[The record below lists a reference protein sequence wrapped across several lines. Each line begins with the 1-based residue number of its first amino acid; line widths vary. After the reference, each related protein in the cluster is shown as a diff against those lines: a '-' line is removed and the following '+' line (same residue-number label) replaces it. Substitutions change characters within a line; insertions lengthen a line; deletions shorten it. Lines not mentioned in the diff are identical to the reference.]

1 MPDKPIQS
9 KQGGTI
15 ASQVADRIRNSE
27 NVLVALSKNP
37 SVDELSAA
45 LGLTF
50 VLDKMGKHATA
61 IFSGNVPNAIEFL
74 EPEKTFESNT
84 NSLQDFIIALDK
96 EKADHLRYKVE
107 GDFVLLAKLLE
118 EPEHIELSEL
128 QLSELLRCQLNQIL
142 FHKHLRSSRKSR
154 SIRP

>member
-9 KQGGTI
+9 KQGGTV

-50 VLDKMGKHATA
+50 VLDKMGKHATTL
-61 IFSGNVPNAIEFL
+61 IKKFPSMQSV
-74 EPEKTFESNT
+74 
-84 NSLQDFIIALDK
+84 
-96 EKADHLRYKVE
+96 RYKQE
-107 GDFVLLAKLLE
+107 LAQLKLSLLKM
-118 EPEHIELSEL
+118 EL
-128 QLSELLRCQLNQIL
+128 RD
-142 FHKHLRSSRKSR
+142 K
-154 SIRP
+154 IRGEDKKKGK